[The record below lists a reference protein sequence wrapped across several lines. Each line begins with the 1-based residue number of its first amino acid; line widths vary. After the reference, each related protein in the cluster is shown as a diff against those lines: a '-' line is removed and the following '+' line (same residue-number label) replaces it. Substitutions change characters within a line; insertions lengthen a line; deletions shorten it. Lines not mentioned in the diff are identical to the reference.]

1 MNYDS
6 TAYAQ
11 DGNHYVKEQHH
22 MYESNQH
29 YSATAAEMEEYEHD
43 EHVQPTHPPSES
55 EGTPDS
61 PQHEQGR
68 GDEYGYEQRNA
79 YYQQQQEVLAPAE
92 EDQTFQTVPVE
103 QQQARPSVDI
113 LPSLDITYE
122 LKFVKE
128 RLATIARD
136 DDPEEEPERLALL
149 EIERSTEA
157 LIASRKVLSERQ
169 RQLAFMDAGDNKH
182 PALQAEV
189 TQLMSESKYKER
201 QWTANKEA
209 YYREFSSGTAV
220 VITSTTAASV
230 GVDGIPEP
238 IAAAPRKLSPAEA
251 EMRARAEK
259 DIRMLQD
266 QIALLQKQLD
276 AVASRRKQM
285 AIDAEE
291 YQRRMEY

>member
-1 MNYDS
+1 
-6 TAYAQ
+6 
-11 DGNHYVKEQHH
+11 
-22 MYESNQH
+22 
-29 YSATAAEMEEYEHD
+29 MEEYEHD
-43 EHVQPTHPPSES
+43 EHVQPAHPPSES

-61 PQHEQGR
+61 PQYEQGG
-68 GDEYGYEQRNA
+68 GDEYGYEQNNS
-79 YYQQQQEVLAPAE
+79 YYQQQQEVIAPAE
-92 EDQTFQTVPVE
+92 DDQAYEAPVSAGGFVG
-103 QQQARPSVDI
+103 QPRPSVDI

-136 DDPEEEPERLALL
+136 DDPEEEPERQALL

-169 RQLAFMDAGDNKH
+169 RQLAFMDAGDSKR

-220 VITSTTAASV
+220 VITQTTANV
-230 GVDGIPEP
+230 GLDGIREP
-238 IAAAPRKLSPAEA
+238 IMAVPRKLSLAEA
-251 EMRARAEK
+251 EMKARTEN
-259 DIRMLQD
+259 DIRVLQD
-266 QIALLQKQLD
+266 QIASLQKQLE
-276 AVASRRKQM
+276 AVATRRRQM

-291 YQRRMEY
+291 YRRRMEY

>member
-11 DGNHYVKEQHH
+11 DGGHYVKEQHH
-22 MYESNQH
+22 TYQFNQH
-29 YSATAAEMEEYEHD
+29 YPATAAEMEEYEHN
-43 EHVQPTHPPSES
+43 EHVQLTHPPSES

-61 PQHEQGR
+61 PQYEQGG
-68 GDEYGYEQRNA
+68 GDENGYEQRND
-79 YYQQQQEVLAPAE
+79 YYQQQQEVLASAE
-92 EDQTFQTVPVE
+92 DAQVFQTAPGE
-103 QQQARPSVDI
+103 QPQARPSVDI

-122 LKFVKE
+122 LKFVKD

-136 DDPEEEPERLALL
+136 EDPEEEPERLALS

-169 RQLAFMDAGDNKH
+169 RQLAFMDAGDSQR

-220 VITSTTAASV
+220 VITSTTGTSV
-230 GVDGIPEP
+230 GADGIPEP
-238 IAAAPRKLSPAEA
+238 IAPVPRKLSPAEE
-251 EMRARAEK
+251 EMKARAEK
-259 DIRMLQD
+259 DVKVLQD

-291 YQRRMEY
+291 YQRRTEY